1 MPTLKVYI
9 IKMKH
14 AFLITSLGAALLMAS
29 CSAPKKVPYMVD
41 AETIPAEV
49 LDQINPF
56 AEPIAMPGDLLN
68 IDITSSNMDAVMP
81 FNKNKY
87 VSIDGTVATNGGS
100 GSTQDYLVNN
110 DGDIEFPIIGKLH
123 VGGLN
128 KSQIADLIKRELC
141 PKYLREEPTVDIRFK
156 NFHVTMLG
164 AVGNGIVTSDNERL
178 NILEAVAKSGDLNI
192 KGKREN
198 IMLIRTHPDGHREIA
213 RLNIHDKSILTSP
226 YYNLQQNDIIYVEP
240 NRSMADGAWSMPT
253 AFGTTLAVMGGI
265 SSVIGLAMTII
276 TLTKVSK

>member
-1 MPTLKVYI
+1 
-9 IKMKH
+9 MKH

-87 VSIDGTVATNGGS
+87 VTIEGTVASNSSTNGS
-100 GSTQDYLVNN
+100 NNDQTRYYLVSK
-110 DGDIEFPIIGKLH
+110 DGDIDFPILGKLH

-128 KSQIADLIKRELC
+128 KTQIADLIKREIC
-141 PKYLREEPTVDIRFK
+141 PKYLREEPTVDIRFM

-213 RLNIHDKSILTSP
+213 RLNILDKSILTSP

-253 AFGTTLAVMGGI
+253 AFGTTLTVIGGI
-265 SSVIGLAMTII
+265 SSIIGLAMTII

>member
-1 MPTLKVYI
+1 
-9 IKMKH
+9 MKH

-49 LDQINPF
+49 LAQINPF
-56 AEPIAMPGDLLN
+56 AEPVAMPGDLLN

-100 GSTQDYLVNN
+100 GSTQDYLVNK

-213 RLNIHDKSILTSP
+213 RLNIHDKNILTSP

-240 NRSMADGAWSMPT
+240 NSSMASGSWSMNP
-253 AFGTTLAVMGGI
+253 AVGATLTVVGGL
-265 SSVIGLAMTII
+265 SSIIGLAMSII
-276 TLTKVSK
+276 TLTKVDK

>member
-1 MPTLKVYI
+1 
-9 IKMKH
+9 
-14 AFLITSLGAALLMAS
+14 
-29 CSAPKKVPYMVD
+29 MVD

-87 VSIDGTVATNGGS
+87 VTIEGTVASNSSTNGS
-100 GSTQDYLVNN
+100 NNDQTRYYLVSK
-110 DGDIEFPIIGKLH
+110 DGDIDFPILGKLH

-128 KSQIADLIKRELC
+128 KTQIADLIKREIC
-141 PKYLREEPTVDIRFK
+141 PKYLREEPTVDIRFM

-253 AFGTTLAVMGGI
+253 AFGTTLTVIGGI
-265 SSVIGLAMTII
+265 SSIIGLAMTII

>member
-1 MPTLKVYI
+1 
-9 IKMKH
+9 MKH

-240 NRSMADGAWSMPT
+240 NRSMADSAWTMPT
-253 AFGTTLAVMGGI
+253 AFSTTLTVVAGI
-265 SSVIGLAMTII
+265 SSIIGLAMTII

>member
-240 NRSMADGAWSMPT
+240 NRSMAEGAWTMPT

-265 SSVIGLAMTII
+265 SSVVGLAMTII